1 MERKLSSLDE
11 AKEIRFDQR
20 TKQTT
25 YALQKIEGQVS
36 VDRRKTVL
44 EEGLSVGDA
53 VIITR
58 LPDGTCLLSK
68 TDDPSALR
76 IRRITA
82 AYVQF
87 DGEVSIKE
95 I

>member
-1 MERKLSSLDE
+1 MEKRLQNLEETKGL
-11 AKEIRFDQR
+11 RFNNS
-20 TKQTT
+20 TT
-25 YALQKIEGQVS
+25 YALQKVEGQIS
-36 VDRRKTVL
+36 IDRRKAVL

-53 VIITR
+53 VIITH
-58 LPDGTCLLSK
+58 LPDVTFLLSK

-87 DGEVSIKE
+87 DGEVSVKE

>member
-1 MERKLSSLDE
+1 MEKRLAGLDE
-11 AKEIRFDQR
+11 TKSLRFDQ
-20 TKQTT
+20 KTT
-25 YALQKIEGQVS
+25 YALQKVEGQVS

-53 VIITR
+53 VVVMR
-58 LPDGTCLLSK
+58 LPDGTCILSK
-68 TDDPSALR
+68 TEDPLALR
-76 IRRITA
+76 IRKITT

>member
-1 MERKLSSLDE
+1 MEKRLSGLDE
-11 AKEIRFDQR
+11 TRGLRFDQQR
-20 TKQTT
+20 T
-25 YALQKIEGQVS
+25 YALQKVEGQVS
-36 VDRRKTVL
+36 VDRRKALL
-44 EEGLSVGDA
+44 EDGLGVGDP
-53 VIITR
+53 VVVVK

-68 TDDPSALR
+68 TDDPTALR
-76 IRRITA
+76 IRRITS